1 MKVLFLSQRGQ
12 GLTVANSMA
21 SEGHDV
27 SFFCRTEPL
36 HSGSNGIVTFV
47 DSWRP
52 VFKSQDLIVCDSAG
66 FGQYERVFRENAKLI
81 VGCSEV
87 ADLLT
92 LDLEKSLRALG
103 AVGVKIPISHVA
115 STEQDLSDV
124 FESQECPYLAASIGN
139 PDSPLVYELRSESQC
154 LWAFSALQKP
164 VHFTSVPNGF
174 RLVCQGWFN
183 GRNWLDPF
191 FLSIPEQETIADSHG
206 TRASMGTIT
215 RRLASGVLSKATLE
229 LFTEKFRATNY
240 RGPVAVHCVV
250 SEGEITGLRVECGI
264 IPGLMESQLE
274 GISTKT
280 STFDFFYDL
289 ALSKSEK
296 INTTYDYTI
305 AVPVFVDKMSA
316 GAPIGYSDVM
326 AAIHLHFCMSFTED
340 KGLHMCVGGD
350 GPAFYATARGRTVD
364 EARSRVYRTLR
375 NVYVPGSFYSR
386 NVGKK
391 ESELISLN
399 QWNM

>member
-36 HSGSNGIVTFV
+36 HSGNNGIVTFV

-66 FGQYERVFRENAKLI
+66 FGQYERVFRENAKLV

-92 LDLEKSLRALG
+92 VDLEKSLRALG
-103 AVGVKIPISHVA
+103 AVGVKIPLTRVIES
-115 STEQDLSDV
+115 SQDLLDFSEPADYP
-124 FESQECPYLAASIGN
+124 CLAASLGN
-139 PDSPLVYELRSESQC
+139 PDSPLVYEFRSESQC

-164 VHFTSVPNGF
+164 IHFTSIPEGIRV
-174 RLVCQGWFN
+174 VCQGWFN

-191 FLSIPEQETIADSHG
+191 FLSMPEQETVAGSHG
-206 TRASMGTIT
+206 TRTSMGTIT

-274 GISTKT
+274 GMAFKT
-280 STFDFFYDL
+280 GTFDFFYDL
-289 ALSKSEK
+289 ALSKSER
-296 INTTYDYTI
+296 IDTTYDYTI
-305 AVPVFVDKMSA
+305 SVPVFVSRDSI
-316 GAPIGYSDVM
+316 GAPISYADNM
-326 AAIHLHFCMSFTED
+326 AAVHLHFFMSFAE
-340 KGLHMCVGGD
+340 GVHMHVAGD

-375 NVYVPGSFYSR
+375 NVYVPSSFYSR